1 MVKLYINADPGHP
14 EITAQSVI
22 DSNADGARFVLKVA
36 DHDAR
41 RAFADGLHRQDK
53 DVIGIIVAGE
63 STGDFPSPEDAA
75 RWYHSEYGG
84 TITILQ
90 VANEPD
96 LPATWQ
102 EPADLLVFT
111 YEVLAGWGVRY
122 GIPVWGPGLASGN
135 PYYLDPIRAEFLRLI
150 DAQPIHPYGQ
160 SPDGQL
166 PGPFGN
172 VWDLVQLYR
181 DYMTEAGFPGMPIT
195 ASEWGISSNDVE
207 SDVRLN
213 AIATA
218 MFPTGRP
225 RPDLAKFARRAAPPS
240 GDTARAA
247 YVSAMI
253 LEMRELEMDSALFC
267 LGPNMVAEYDILAP
281 DGQPTEMYA
290 AFVNSFV

>member
-14 EITAQSVI
+14 EITDQSVL
-22 DSNADGARFVLKVA
+22 DSGADGARFVLRVA

-41 RAFADGLHRQDK
+41 RAFADGLHRADK
-53 DVIGIIVAGE
+53 DVVGIIVAGE
-63 STGDFPSPEDAA
+63 STSDFPSPEDAA
-75 RWYHSEYGG
+75 RWYHNAYGG

-96 LPATWQ
+96 LPATWM

-111 YEVLAGWGVRY
+111 YEVLAGWGTRY

-172 VWDLVQLYR
+172 VWDLVKLYR

-195 ASEWGISSNDVE
+195 ASEWGISSEDVE
-207 SDVRLN
+207 SDFKLS
-213 AIATA
+213 AISAA
-218 MFPTGRP
+218 MFPKGR
-225 RPDLAKFARRAAPPS
+225 LMAKRKPTPTPPS
-240 GDTARAA
+240 GDTERAA

-253 LEMRELEMDSALFC
+253 LEMRELGMDSALFS
-267 LGPNMVAEYDILAP
+267 LGPNMVPKYDILAAP